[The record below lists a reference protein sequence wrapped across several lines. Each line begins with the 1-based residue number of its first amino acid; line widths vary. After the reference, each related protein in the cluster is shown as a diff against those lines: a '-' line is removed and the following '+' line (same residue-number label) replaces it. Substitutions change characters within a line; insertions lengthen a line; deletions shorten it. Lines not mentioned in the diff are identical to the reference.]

1 MIRTMFKYGISGLIT
16 LFILFFLYTK
26 TQVVDLDKHTKLLN
40 QFSEFKQVDAI
51 LNQDILKIR
60 QGLLSYYDPI
70 ITNITKLEQ
79 LLQNINH
86 LLEQLT
92 AETEQNI
99 SRHLRLTQQT
109 LVQKS
114 ELLEGFKTS
123 NALLRNSLRYLPLA
137 TTAIVEQLPDDA
149 ILKRSLNSLL
159 RDILIYNLTK
169 DSELKIKINNIV
181 NAIQSDVN
189 HLSPAL
195 IADINILITHV
206 NIIMHNKNRVDE
218 LIKQL
223 LMTPTSQEINN
234 LLLEYSVIHA
244 SALHSTNTYRQI
256 LYAFSVILLIAV
268 VFILFR
274 LNQTALALRKTVSDL
289 NYQKYAMD
297 QHAIVSIADKNGD
310 ITYVNQKFCE
320 ISQRSRE
327 ELIGHNHRISKSS
340 HHSATFFADLW
351 RTIARGDVWHGQ
363 IQNCAKDGSIY
374 WVDTTIVPFL
384 DEDKKPYQ
392 YVAIRTDITEMK
404 RVEEKLAV
412 QAAALE
418 AVSKGIVITDR
429 QGKIEWVN
437 EAFCNITGYSKEEA
451 IGRTPQ
457 LYQSDQQTADFYD
470 EMWKTISAGK
480 VWHGEL
486 INQRKDGSLYPE
498 ELSISPLLDDD
509 GNISRFIG
517 ITQDITQRHLTEE
530 SLRRSQKMDALGK
543 LTGGIAHDFNNML
556 GIVLGYA
563 ELLKDALEQN
573 TITPETLQR
582 LKNYINEIK
591 RTGERG
597 ANLTKKLLS
606 FSKHQPSSEEI
617 IDVNTVLLEQQ
628 QMLEKTLTARI
639 KLILELTKDAW
650 PVQLDVHDLEDA
662 ILNMCINAM
671 HAIDGNGELI
681 IRTSNKKIDSITA
694 KSLQIEPGDY
704 VLLDMTD
711 TGCGMDSKTKERI
724 FEPFYTTKK
733 QMGTGLGLAQVYGFV
748 DRSGG
753 TIKVYSERGYGT
765 QFVMYFPKYTQ
776 QTAEDSVTEKSLS
789 PIINYAGHETI
800 LVVDDEPA
808 LLDLTAEL
816 LSQQG
821 YQIIKAENGIQ
832 ALQILE
838 CNSIDL
844 LLSDVIM
851 PEMDGY
857 QLAQFVQKNYPSI
870 KIQLASGFTDNRH
883 QQTTDDSLTRNILH
897 KPYAS
902 EALLKRVREILDQKP
917 PGPKLTGTILVMDDD
932 DDIRELFKLN
942 LEKLGFKTILAKNG
956 QEALSYYQAHLNSD
970 DPVVVSILDLSIP
983 GSMNG
988 KEVARNI
995 RNLNPKA
1002 KIIVSSGHSASP
1014 EMTHWQAHGFD
1025 AAIEKTFNRAEIKA
1039 VLTNL
1044 LSNYS

>member
-1 MIRTMFKYGISGLIT
+1 MIRTLFKYGISGLIT

-60 QGLLSYYDPI
+60 QGLLGYYDPI
-70 ITNITKLEQ
+70 ITNITRLEQ
-79 LLQNINH
+79 LLQNITH
-86 LLEQLT
+86 LLEELT

-99 SRHLRLTQQT
+99 SQHLRLTQQT
-109 LVQKS
+109 LEQKS

-137 TTAIVEQLPDDA
+137 TTAIAEQLPDDM
-149 ILKRSLNSLL
+149 ITKRSLNALL

-169 DSELKIKINNIV
+169 DSELKIKIKNLTRIIRNDIKT
-181 NAIQSDVN
+181 
-189 HLSPAL
+189 LSSEL
-195 IADINILITHV
+195 VADTNILITHV
-206 NIIMHNKNRVDE
+206 NIIMYNKNRVDE

-234 LLLEYSVIHA
+234 LLLEYSAIHA
-244 SALHSTNTYRQI
+244 SAIHSTNTYRQI

-274 LNQTALALRKTVSDL
+274 LNQTALALRKTVTDL
-289 NYQKYAMD
+289 NYQKFAMD

-310 ITYVNQKFCE
+310 ITYVNQKFSQ
-320 ISQRSRE
+320 ISQRNRE
-327 ELIGHNHRISKSS
+327 ELIGQNHRISKSS
-340 HHSATFFADLW
+340 HHPKSFFTNLW
-351 RTIARGDVWHGQ
+351 RTITRGEVWHGQ
-363 IQNCAKDGSIY
+363 IKNCAKDGSIY

-384 DEDKKPYQ
+384 DENKKPYQ
-392 YVAIRTDITEMK
+392 YVAIRTDITELK
-404 RVEEKLAV
+404 RVEEQLAV

-429 QGKIEWVN
+429 KGKIEWVN

-457 LYQSDQQTADFYD
+457 LYQSDQQSMDFYED
-470 EMWKTISAGK
+470 MWKTISAGK
-480 VWHGEL
+480 IWHGEL
-486 INQRKDGSLYPE
+486 INKRKDGSLYPE
-498 ELSISPLLDDD
+498 ELSISPLLDEE
-509 GNISRFIG
+509 GNITRFIG

-556 GIVLGYA
+556 GIVLGYT
-563 ELLKDALEQN
+563 ELLKEALDQN
-573 TITPETLQR
+573 NISAETQQR

-606 FSKHQPSSEEI
+606 FSKLQPSSVEI
-617 IDVNTVLLEQQ
+617 ISINELLLEQRQ
-628 QMLEKTLTARI
+628 VLEKTLTARI
-639 KLILELTKDAW
+639 KLILKLAEEIW
-650 PVQLDVHDLEDA
+650 PVQLDANDLEDA

-671 HAIDGNGELI
+671 HAIDGNGELT
-681 IRTSNKKIDSITA
+681 IRTSNKKIDGITA
-694 KSLQIEPGDY
+694 KSLQIESGDY
-704 VLLDMTD
+704 VLLDITD
-711 TGCGMDSKTKERI
+711 TGCGMDNKTKERI

-748 DRSGG
+748 ERSGG
-753 TIKVYSERGYGT
+753 TIKVYSEKGYGT
-765 QFVMYFPKYTQ
+765 QFVMYFPRYAQQ
-776 QTAEDSVTEKSLS
+776 QTDDNSVDESQS
-789 PIINYAGHETI
+789 PIIDYAGHETI

-808 LLDLTAEL
+808 LLDLTTEL
-816 LSQQG
+816 LSQHG
-821 YQIIKAENGIQ
+821 YRIIKAENGQQ
-832 ALQILE
+832 ALHILE
-838 CNSIDL
+838 SNPVDL
-844 LLSDVIM
+844 LLTDVIM

-857 QLAQFVQKNYPSI
+857 QLAEFVTENYPSV

-883 QQTTDDSLTRNILH
+883 QRMTDDSLTRHILR

-902 EALLKRVREILDQKP
+902 EALLKRVRELLDQKP
-917 PGPKLTGTILVMDDD
+917 VTPKLSGTILVMDDD
-932 DDIRELFKLN
+932 EDIRELFKLN
-942 LEKLGFKTILAKNG
+942 LKKLGFKTILAKNG
-956 QEALSYYQAHLNSD
+956 EEALSCYQQHLNSN
-970 DPVVVSILDLSIP
+970 DPVVVSIVDLSIP

-988 KEVARNI
+988 KEVAQGI
-995 RNLNPKA
+995 RKLYPKA

-1014 EMTHWQAHGFD
+1014 EMTHWQEHGFD
-1025 AAIEKTFNRAEIKA
+1025 AAIEKTFNRTEIKA

-1044 LSNYS
+1044 LT